1 MRKTIALGVALC
13 FGAACAEVRPQDTW
27 EWHDGSVLPQEG
39 RGFSDPA
46 TPYVRIPDR
55 LRRSCSGAV
64 WGLSRNSSGIC
75 YRFSTDSRQ
84 MRVKWTVGDPV
95 LSTHNM
101 TGAGRSGVD
110 VYGWDEGTK
119 TWRFVKGSRPK
130 QTDNELSFP
139 WTPGRPCMIYLP
151 LYNEVVRFE
160 VGVLKGAK
168 VAPLPPRASG
178 VSCGFGNSW
187 RRRAGCSSRA
197 TA

>member
-1 MRKTIALGVALC
+1 MGKIITLGVVLC
-13 FGAACAEVRPQDTW
+13 LGAVCAEVKSQDAW
-27 EWHDGSVLPQEG
+27 EWHDGSALPQEG
-39 RGFSDPA
+39 RGFSDTA

-55 LRRSCSGAV
+55 LRGNCSGAV

-130 QTDNELSFP
+130 KTDNEISLSLS
-139 WTPGRPCMIYLP
+139 PGRLGGP
-151 LYNEVVRFE
+151 
-160 VGVLKGAK
+160 A
-168 VAPLPPRASG
+168 
-178 VSCGFGNSW
+178 
-187 RRRAGCSSRA
+187 
-197 TA
+197 

>member
-1 MRKTIALGVALC
+1 MGKIITLGVVLC
-13 FGAACAEVRPQDTW
+13 LGAVCAEVKSQDAW
-27 EWHDGSVLPQEG
+27 EWHDGSALPQEG
-39 RGFSDPA
+39 RGFSDTA

-55 LRRSCSGAV
+55 LRGNCSGAV

-84 MRVKWTVGDPV
+84 MSVKWTVRDPV

-130 QTDNELSFP
+130 QTDNEISFP
-139 WTPGRPCMIYLP
+139 GRL
-151 LYNEVVRFE
+151 
-160 VGVLKGAK
+160 
-168 VAPLPPRASG
+168 
-178 VSCGFGNSW
+178 
-187 RRRAGCSSRA
+187 AGPA
-197 TA
+197 